1 MVVHR
6 RKKVTKYRGH
16 VTHGGGSRKK
26 RRGAGSRGGRGNA
39 GTGKRAG
46 QKKAGMPLQ
55 LGRHGFVH
63 QPYALPPKI
72 INVGDL
78 TWSKVQQWGT
88 QDEDAYTLDLGKQQ
102 FGKLLGTG
110 TVTLKLHVIVPRY
123 SAQAEEKIKA
133 AGGSISS
140 SSPLSVGSS
149 PSLSSSS
156 SGEKAKTKR
165 NDKQ

>member
-6 RKKVTKYRGH
+6 RKKVTKYRGS

-46 QKKAGMPLQ
+46 QKKAGLKNFH
-55 LGRHGFVH
+55 LGRHGFVRH
-63 QPYALPPKI
+63 PLAEQYKI

-78 TWSKVQQWGT
+78 TLPKVQKWGT
-88 QDEDAYTLDLGKQQ
+88 KEGDTYVVDLTKIHC
-102 FGKLLGTG
+102 GKLLGTG
-110 TVTLKLHVIVPRY
+110 NTHLKLKVIVPRH

-133 AGGSISS
+133 AGGSIVSS
-140 SSPLSVGSS
+140 V
-149 PSLSSSS
+149 
-156 SGEKAKTKR
+156 E
-165 NDKQ
+165 Q